1 LTIALHDGALAMKPQ
16 QQEISM
22 IRQLDE
28 PAFPIIG
35 GISDHQ
41 FNGMSLRDYFA
52 AKAMAALIT
61 AETASNTMEADL
73 WAPDLAYS
81 IADAMLAERAK

>member
-1 LTIALHDGALAMKPQ
+1 
-16 QQEISM
+16 
-22 IRQLDE
+22 
-28 PAFPIIG
+28 
-35 GISDHQ
+35 
-41 FNGMSLRDYFA
+41 
-52 AKAMAALIT
+52 MAALIT